1 MVWELVVR
9 CGKDTKVGRCREE
22 RVEGRRRRKSFLQ
35 GVTLEP

>member
-9 CGKDTKVGRCREE
+9 CGKDKKVGRCREE